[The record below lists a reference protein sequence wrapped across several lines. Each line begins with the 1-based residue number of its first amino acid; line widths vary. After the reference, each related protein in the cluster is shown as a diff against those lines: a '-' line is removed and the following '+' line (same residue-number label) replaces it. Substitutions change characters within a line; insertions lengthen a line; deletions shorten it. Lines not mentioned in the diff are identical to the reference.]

1 MPRPAPRAMTSVWST
16 WIAELKNSI
25 QKPGASP
32 RTRRRLP
39 AQPRPP
45 FNVLLKAAV
54 FSWASSG
61 LVVGLVRLVATPPY
75 NVTAQFNM
83 ALMKIVKADIINKII
98 PMKWG
103 VSRMQITKIRVKN
116 FKSFKDET
124 ITLNRLNILIGSNAA
139 GKSNTVSIIAFL
151 NDIIEFG
158 LDNAISLSGGLEY
171 VLNTSLPKSIPLEI
185 SISCFCEDD
194 NWISTKP
201 QDKSNRLIMSKFDC
215 TFEITPHKRGSG
227 YSVTKDTLTLYF
239 YQFVKSTLPNE
250 PNHRDVDYSHEYI
263 LEYRK
268 SKKKVMLDWKING
281 PDFNKQDLDD
291 ATGSSFIA
299 KLISGLPNKNE
310 VLFRY
315 ISFFSPFIASTVPLA
330 RIYDFD
336 PKMMKKAAT
345 MTSVTHLEEN
355 GENLANILN
364 ALLKSK
370 ANRERLK
377 DLLNDF
383 LPFIDNISTESN
395 FDKSVSYKIKENY
408 SSKPLYANFLSDG
421 TVSILA
427 IIIAL
432 NFESGSDI
440 IILEEPERNL
450 HPYLMDRLMEMAR
463 ETSKQKQIL
472 ITTHTPE
479 LIKHASI
486 EDVLFANRDVNG
498 FSRIMRLSDSETV
511 KQFLQDEI
519 GIDCLYVNNLLG
531 D

>member
-1 MPRPAPRAMTSVWST
+1 
-16 WIAELKNSI
+16 
-25 QKPGASP
+25 
-32 RTRRRLP
+32 
-39 AQPRPP
+39 
-45 FNVLLKAAV
+45 
-54 FSWASSG
+54 
-61 LVVGLVRLVATPPY
+61 
-75 NVTAQFNM
+75 
-83 ALMKIVKADIINKII
+83 
-98 PMKWG
+98 
-103 VSRMQITKIRVKN
+103 
-116 FKSFKDET
+116 
-124 ITLNRLNILIGSNAA
+124 
-139 GKSNTVSIIAFL
+139 
-151 NDIIEFG
+151 
-158 LDNAISLSGGLEY
+158 
-171 VLNTSLPKSIPLEI
+171 
-185 SISCFCEDD
+185 
-194 NWISTKP
+194 
-201 QDKSNRLIMSKFDC
+201 
-215 TFEITPHKRGSG
+215 
-227 YSVTKDTLTLYF
+227 
-239 YQFVKSTLPNE
+239 
-250 PNHRDVDYSHEYI
+250 
-263 LEYRK
+263 
-268 SKKKVMLDWKING
+268 
-281 PDFNKQDLDD
+281 
-291 ATGSSFIA
+291 
-299 KLISGLPNKNE
+299 
-310 VLFRY
+310 
-315 ISFFSPFIASTVPLA
+315 
-330 RIYDFD
+330 
-336 PKMMKKAAT
+336 